1 MAENKILDIM
11 NDYDSEYII
20 PNEQAAELK
29 SGFASGGTMSAADV
43 LKIVNAYSSAGS
55 SFSMNSSGVCTWSN
69 PQKPVELYVEQE
81 VLEDLLRSQDA
92 SFMDKYIKEELA
104 KKLAQKMIE
113 EDLIKIDVDDNPWGE
128 LCTKRFSTKVK
139 FIQE

>member
-1 MAENKILDIM
+1 MAENKNLDIM
-11 NDYDSEYII
+11 NEYGPEYIM
-20 PNEQAAELK
+20 PNEQEAQLK
-29 SGFASGGTMSAADV
+29 SGFLSGGTISVADILKATSAY
-43 LKIVNAYSSAGS
+43 IPISSG
-55 SFSMNSSGVCTWSN
+55 FGMNSSGVCTWSN

-81 VLEDLLRSQDA
+81 VFEEWLRSHDA
-92 SFMDKYIKEELA
+92 NFIDKYIKEELA

-113 EDLIKIDVDDNPWGE
+113 EDLIKINVDDNPWGE